1 MTKKQKISNIKSSI
15 RMLEKK
21 YSETGNIDIRDR
33 LIRKRRELA
42 SLEGYSTQQN
52 NIFSSNFNVYYN
64 ETGKGLTGQH

>member
-21 YSETGNIDIRDR
+21 YNETGDVDIRDR

-42 SLEGYSTQQN
+42 NLEGYSTQQN
-52 NIFSSNFNVYYN
+52 NIFSSNFNVYCN
-64 ETGKGLTGQH
+64 ETGKCITGQN